1 MWSEIL
7 YGVLFEP
14 RVTLRRL
21 AEEQPLAR
29 ALFTFLLITVFNL
42 LIYRGVILQQ
52 QYSLGGIGTFL
63 WLYQI
68 LGALFS
74 FCMLFVMAGLFSLLS
89 ELLFNKTNASG
100 LLVCLSFAA
109 LPGILGPALYYSAS
123 IIGLPWLGIACS
135 VAAGVWLLILQ
146 ILSLAEALDI
156 SIRQAIALF
165 ILPGLLILVGL
176 VAIVLIFALSG
187 LGIK

>member
-14 RVTLRRL
+14 RATLRRL
-21 AEEQPLAR
+21 AEERPLAH
-29 ALFTFLLITVFNL
+29 ALFTFLIITIFNL
-42 LIYRGVILQQ
+42 VIYRGVIFQQ
-52 QYSLGGIGTFL
+52 QFALDDIRTFL

-74 FCMLFVMAGLFSLLS
+74 ICMLFVMAGLFSLLS
-89 ELLFNKTNASG
+89 ELLFNKINAAG
-100 LLVCLSFAA
+100 LLVCLSFAS
-109 LPGILGPALYYSAS
+109 LPGVLGPALYYSSS
-123 IIGLPWLGIACS
+123 IVGLPWLGIACS
-135 VAAGVWLLILQ
+135 IVVGVWILVLQ
-146 ILSLAEALDI
+146 ILSLAESLDI
-156 SIRQAIALF
+156 SIGQAIALF

-176 VAIVLIFALSG
+176 VVIVLIFSLSG